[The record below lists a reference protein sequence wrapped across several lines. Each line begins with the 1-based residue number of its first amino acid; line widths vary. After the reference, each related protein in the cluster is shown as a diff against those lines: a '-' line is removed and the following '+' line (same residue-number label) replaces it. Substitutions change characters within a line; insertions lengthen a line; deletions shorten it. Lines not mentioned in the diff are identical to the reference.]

1 MRQTTNARSTRPRVR
16 RLSLKKRLCQ
26 TLQEFFALRVGG
38 LENTELKIVDD
49 LILLRCKEAI
59 SPSEVNLGTLKS
71 GRLLL
76 QEVNERVCRELQP
89 DLDRLLREITGLRL
103 VDICVGLFLERR
115 EKIFL
120 FTMTGTVKRREG
132 SILPPPTCL
141 L

>member
-1 MRQTTNARSTRPRVR
+1 M
-16 RLSLKKRLCQ
+16 KKRLCQ

>member
-1 MRQTTNARSTRPRVR
+1 MQ
-16 RLSLKKRLCQ
+16 KRLRH
-26 TLQEFFALRVGG
+26 TLGEFFARRVGG
-38 LENTELKIVDD
+38 LENTELKIVGD
-49 LILLRCKEAI
+49 LILLRCREAI

-89 DLDRLLREITGLRL
+89 NLDRILREITGLQL

-120 FTMTGTVKRREG
+120 FTMSDTIRQGHK
-132 SILPPPTCL
+132 
-141 L
+141 

>member
-1 MRQTTNARSTRPRVR
+1 M
-16 RLSLKKRLCQ
+16 KKRLRH
-26 TLQEFFALRVGG
+26 TLGEFFARRMGG

-76 QEVNERVCRELQP
+76 QEVNERVCRELLP
-89 DLDRLLREITGLRL
+89 DLDSILREITGLHL

-120 FTMTGTVKRREG
+120 FTMDDTVKQ
-132 SILPPPTCL
+132 
-141 L
+141 

>member
-1 MRQTTNARSTRPRVR
+1 MSSLTDKRSPKPTVMKPGKRE
-16 RLSLKKRLCQ
+16 RLCQ
-26 TLQEFFALRVGG
+26 ELRKFFAQRLAVSGD
-38 LENTELKIVDD
+38 TEVKIVDD

-89 DLDRLLREITGLRL
+89 DLDRVLREITGLHL

-120 FTMTGTVKRREG
+120 FTMTDTVKQ
-132 SILPPPTCL
+132 
-141 L
+141 

>member
-1 MRQTTNARSTRPRVR
+1 MAARIWDFCNRSTKHRVKK
-16 RLSLKKRLCQ
+16 LSLKECLRH
-26 TLQEFFALRVGG
+26 TLGDFFARRLGR
-38 LENTELKIVDD
+38 LENTEIEIVGD

-59 SPSEVNLGTLKS
+59 SPSEVNLGALKS

-89 DLDRLLREITGLRL
+89 DLDRVLREITGLHL

-120 FTMTGTVKRREG
+120 FTMADTVKQ
-132 SILPPPTCL
+132 
-141 L
+141 

>member
-1 MRQTTNARSTRPRVR
+1 MRQMTNARSTKPRVR
-16 RLSLKKRLCQ
+16 RLGLKKRLRH
-26 TLQEFFALRVGG
+26 TLGDFFARRLGR
-38 LENTELKIVDD
+38 LENTEIEIVGD

-89 DLDRLLREITGLRL
+89 DLDRVLREITGLHL
-103 VDICVGLFLERR
+103 VDICVGLFMERR

-120 FTMTGTVKRREG
+120 FTMTDAVKQ
-132 SILPPPTCL
+132 
-141 L
+141 

>member
-1 MRQTTNARSTRPRVR
+1 MRQTTNARSTKLRVR
-16 RLSLKKRLCQ
+16 RLGLKARLRHA
-26 TLQEFFALRVGG
+26 LGEFFARRVGG

-49 LILLRCKEAI
+49 LIILRCKEAI

-89 DLDRLLREITGLRL
+89 DLDRILREITGLHL
-103 VDICVGLFLERR
+103 VDICVGLFLARR

-120 FTMTGTVKRREG
+120 FTMTDTVKQ
-132 SILPPPTCL
+132 
-141 L
+141 

>member
-1 MRQTTNARSTRPRVR
+1 MR
-16 RLSLKKRLCQ
+16 RLGLKQQLRHALG
-26 TLQEFFALRVGG
+26 EFFARRVGG
-38 LENTELKIVDD
+38 LENTELKIVGD
-49 LILLRCKEAI
+49 LILLRCREAI

-89 DLDRLLREITGLRL
+89 DLDRILREITGLHL

-120 FTMTGTVKRREG
+120 FTMTDTVKQ
-132 SILPPPTCL
+132 
-141 L
+141 

>member
-1 MRQTTNARSTRPRVR
+1 MRQTTNARPAKLRMRKLGLKQELR
-16 RLSLKKRLCQ
+16 R
-26 TLQEFFALRVGG
+26 TLGEFFARRVGG

-89 DLDRLLREITGLRL
+89 DLDRVLREITGLHL
-103 VDICVGLFLERR
+103 VDICVGLFLARR

-120 FTMTGTVKRREG
+120 FTMTDTLKQ
-132 SILPPPTCL
+132 
-141 L
+141 

>member
-1 MRQTTNARSTRPRVR
+1 M
-16 RLSLKKRLCQ
+16 KKRLRY
-26 TLQEFFALRVGG
+26 TLGEFFARRVGG

-89 DLDRLLREITGLRL
+89 DLDRVLREITGLHL
-103 VDICVGLFLERR
+103 ADICVGLFLERR

-120 FTMTGTVKRREG
+120 FTMTDKVKQ
-132 SILPPPTCL
+132 
-141 L
+141 